1 MFYGWLQFQELGHW
15 TTSSAIHSNTLERE
29 KRGIQLLW
37 QNYSIW
43 DQQNLG
49 ERDRSFIV
57 VQIKGIEEN
66 NILQNPDRGTITEIW
81 KKYVKKSPQTFKY
94 LVFSQKN
101 LCLFDDSTYHIQ
113 FLDLQNKC
121 HLFIICH
128 CIYFMK
134 YKYYYY

>member
-1 MFYGWLQFQELGHW
+1 MKKKQKYFESVNLEKQICSTIRKVFYGWLQFQELGHW

-81 KKYVKKSPQTFKY
+81 KKYVKKPSKLLNILFSHRKIYVY
-94 LVFSQKN
+94 LMIQ
-101 LCLFDDSTYHIQ
+101 HII
-113 FLDLQNKC
+113 FN
-121 HLFIICH
+121 F
-128 CIYFMK
+128 
-134 YKYYYY
+134 